1 MVQKYRWLLLGKSP
15 PIYMVLCGEKTDGLL
30 WCTLDGLMVKGQS
43 MTKDGCEW
51 CKSTAWGLPYKDG
64 LNGAMIWH
72 EDGMV

>member
-1 MVQKYRWLLLGKSP
+1 MVAVGKITTN
-15 PIYMVLCGEKTDGLL
+15 IYGFVWWKDRLL

-72 EDGMV
+72 ENGMV